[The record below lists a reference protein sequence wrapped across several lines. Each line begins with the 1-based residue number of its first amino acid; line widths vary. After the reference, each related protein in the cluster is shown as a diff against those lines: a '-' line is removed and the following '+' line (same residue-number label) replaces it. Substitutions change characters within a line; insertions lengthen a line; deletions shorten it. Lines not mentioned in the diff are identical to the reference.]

1 MAESDQQ
8 GTEAPTQRRRDD
20 ARKEGQV
27 VQSPD
32 LASAIAVFTGLMSL
46 MWFSGPVGSR
56 LLDAIRVWFREVPAS
71 DWTDAHTIMGA
82 RWLSWEILGT
92 SGMLVVLL
100 MAIGLGL
107 GFLQV
112 GFVISWK
119 PLNPDWAR
127 LSPAKG
133 LERLLSV
140 ESAVRGMLGAMKVVG
155 LLIVSTTIIWFRR
168 DELNIAHFTS
178 LTDIL
183 TYGWKLGL
191 TIGISLASV
200 ILVLA
205 AIDYITKWFRNEEK
219 LKMTPEEIKRE
230 NKDDSGDPTLKMA
243 MRRRQREA
251 IKNGSVADV
260 PEATMVITNPTH
272 LAIAIK
278 YEQGT
283 MSAPKV
289 VAKGDGIFAKNIRD
303 TAKKHGVPV
312 VERKPLARALYRT
325 VRVGQEIPSEFFHA
339 VAEIL
344 AQIWKMRR
352 SAA

>member
-8 GTEAPTQRRRDD
+8 GTEAPTQRRRDE
-20 ARKEGQV
+20 ARREGQV

-32 LASAIAVFTGLMSL
+32 LASAIAVFTGLLCL
-46 MWFSGPVGSR
+46 MWFSGPIGGR
-56 LLDAIRVWFREVPAS
+56 LLEAIRIWFREIPAS
-71 DWTDAHTIMGA
+71 DWTNAHTIMGA
-82 RWLSWEILGT
+82 RWLSWEILGI
-92 SGMLVVLL
+92 SGLLVALL

-119 PLNPDWAR
+119 PLTPDWAR

-133 LERLLSV
+133 IERLFSM
-140 ESAVRGMLGAMKVVG
+140 ESAVRGTLGAMKVLG
-155 LLIVSTTIIWFRR
+155 LLVVSASIIWFRR
-168 DELNIAHFTS
+168 DELHIAHFSS

-183 TYGWKLGL
+183 SYGWNLGL

-200 ILVLA
+200 ILMLA
-205 AIDYITKWFRNEEK
+205 VVDYITRWFRNEEK

-230 NKDDSGDPTLKMA
+230 NKDDSGDPTLRGA

-260 PEATMVITNPTH
+260 PDATMVITNPTH

-278 YEQGT
+278 YDQAT

-289 VAKGDGIFAKNIRD
+289 VAKGAGIFAKNIRD
-303 TAKKHGVPV
+303 TARKHRVPV

-325 VRVGQEIPSEFFHA
+325 VTVGQEIPSEFFRA
-339 VAEIL
+339 IAEIL